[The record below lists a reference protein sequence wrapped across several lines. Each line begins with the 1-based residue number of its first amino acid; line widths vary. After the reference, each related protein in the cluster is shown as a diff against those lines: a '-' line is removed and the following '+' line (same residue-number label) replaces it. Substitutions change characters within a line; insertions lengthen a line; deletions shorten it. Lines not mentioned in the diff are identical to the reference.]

1 MLPEDVM
8 SEVSAPPR
16 RRVASFWGSLFHASD
31 GERDHPFLAIS
42 AGSVPNAG
50 ESMEQRRARI
60 QATVDAIFAPPHPE
74 EFRSTYFRFW
84 GGGS

>member
-1 MLPEDVM
+1 
-8 SEVSAPPR
+8 
-16 RRVASFWGSLFHASD
+16 
-31 GERDHPFLAIS
+31 
-42 AGSVPNAG
+42 VPNAG

>member
-16 RRVASFWGSLFHASD
+16 RRVASFWRSLFHAWD
-31 GERDHPFLAIS
+31 GERHPLLAMS
-42 AGSVPNAG
+42 ASSVPNAG

>member
-1 MLPEDVM
+1 MLKLG
-8 SEVSAPPR
+8 APPGR
-16 RRVASFWGSLFHASD
+16 GVVSFCRSLFNPSD
-31 GERDHPFLAIS
+31 GEQRRFPAIS

-60 QATVDAIFAPPHPE
+60 QAAVDAIFAPPHPE

>member
-1 MLPEDVM
+1 MLKVG
-8 SEVSAPPR
+8 APPR
-16 RRVASFWGSLFHASD
+16 RGVVSFWRSLFNSSH
-31 GERDHPFLAIS
+31 GERRPVLATS

-50 ESMEQRRARI
+50 ESLEQRRARI

-84 GGGS
+84 GDGS

>member
-1 MLPEDVM
+1 M
-8 SEVSAPPR
+8 SEARARPR
-16 RRVASFWGSLFHASD
+16 RRVSSFWCSLFHASD
-31 GERDHPFLAIS
+31 GERHPLLAIS
-42 AGSVPNAG
+42 GSVPNAG

>member
-16 RRVASFWGSLFHASD
+16 HRAGSFWRRWFHASD
-31 GERDHPFLAIS
+31 GERHPPLAIS
-42 AGSVPNAG
+42 ASSVPNAG
-50 ESMEQRRARI
+50 ETMEQRRARI

>member
-1 MLPEDVM
+1 MLPEEVV
-8 SEVSAPPR
+8 SEARARPR
-16 RRVASFWGSLFHASD
+16 RRVASFWRSLFYASD
-31 GERDHPFLAIS
+31 DERHPLLTIS
-42 AGSVPNAG
+42 VGSVPNAG

>member
-1 MLPEDVM
+1 LW
-8 SEVSAPPR
+8 R
-16 RRVASFWGSLFHASD
+16 SLLNPLVGD
-31 GERDHPFLAIS
+31 RHPHVAIS

-74 EFRSTYFRFW
+74 EFRFR
-84 GGGS
+84 GDVS

>member
-1 MLPEDVM
+1 MLPEDTM
-8 SEVSAPPR
+8 PEIGAPPR
-16 RRVASFWGSLFHASD
+16 RAVAALLRSLFQASD
-31 GERDHPFLAIS
+31 GGRRYPPAVS
-42 AGSVPNAG
+42 TGSVPNAG

-84 GGGS
+84 GEGS

>member
-1 MLPEDVM
+1 M

-16 RRVASFWGSLFHASD
+16 RRVASFWRNLFHASD
-31 GERDHPFLAIS
+31 GERHPLLSIS
-42 AGSVPNAG
+42 ASPVPNAG